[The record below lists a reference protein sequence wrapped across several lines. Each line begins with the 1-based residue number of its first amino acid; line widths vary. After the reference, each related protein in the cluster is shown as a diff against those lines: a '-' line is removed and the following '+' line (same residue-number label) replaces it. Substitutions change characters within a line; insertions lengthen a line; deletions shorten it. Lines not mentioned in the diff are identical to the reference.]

1 MANEYEHVPL
11 RKPPQSAGFVP
22 EWLLDREGAGGSMPS
37 TEGAPFEEQP
47 IPLSPP
53 PRTRPRYINAEQA
66 ARYLGGLNSRT
77 VSRWAREGYLPA
89 IPIGEGKLRLWRFV
103 EADLDSWMEHR
114 RGLVRNVA

>member
-1 MANEYEHVPL
+1 MANEYEHVSL

-22 EWLLDREGAGGSMPS
+22 EWLLDREEAAGPISSTDGS
-37 TEGAPFEEQP
+37 PFAGQP
-47 IPLSPP
+47 NLIHPNPG
-53 PRTRPRYINAEQA
+53 TRSRYINAEQA

-89 IPIGEGKLRLWRFV
+89 IPIGEGKRRLWRFV